1 MESADN
7 RVSYM
12 GRKDAYRIK
21 NLNGMEQIIL
31 DIKPKRSES
40 YVYINQKM
48 DVTELVK
55 YMEKKKSKGEELTY
69 FHAFVTALGK
79 VFYNRRKLNRFIANR
94 HVWEHKEIVIS
105 FVAKETFSDHA
116 EEIMIMVPFNENDNI
131 YSIADLIKNK
141 VNKVRGSKKS
151 KKEGANDAIDV
162 IGKLPNIV
170 RVPLVG
176 LLKWFDKHGW
186 LPSSLMKDN
195 LYYSSMI
202 VSNLGSIKCGAIHH
216 NIVDFGT
223 CSSLATFGEIH
234 DEVVVIDGKEQVRK
248 YCEFGINIDE
258 RIADGFY
265 FAKCLKM
272 CQHVFDHPETLEE
285 KVNSKIEIGSIR

>member
-1 MESADN
+1 MA
-7 RVSYM
+7 
-12 GRKDAYRIK
+12 RKDAFRIK
-21 NLNGMEQIIL
+21 KLNGMEQLML
-31 DIKPKRSES
+31 DIKPRRCDSD
-40 YVYINQKM
+40 VYINHKM
-48 DVTELVK
+48 DVTELVE
-55 YMEKKKSKGEELTY
+55 YIQKKKAGGDELTY

-79 VFYNRRKLNRFIANR
+79 VIYNRRKLNRFIANR

-105 FVAKETFSDHA
+105 FVAKETFSDKA

-131 YSIADLIKNK
+131 YTIAKLIKDK
-141 VNKVRGSKKS
+141 VEKVRGAKKV
-151 KKEGANDAIDV
+151 KKEGANSAIDI
-162 IGKLPNIV
+162 IGKLPNII

-176 LLKWFDKHGW
+176 FLKWLDKFGM
-186 LPSSLMKDN
+186 LPQDLMKDN

-202 VSNLGSIKCGAIHH
+202 VSNLGSIKCGAIYH
-216 NIVDFGT
+216 NITDFGT
-223 CSSLATFGEIH
+223 CSSLATFGEIK

>member
-21 NLNGMEQIIL
+21 NLNGMEQLML
-31 DIKPKRSES
+31 DIKPHRCDSD
-40 YVYINQKM
+40 VFINQKM

-55 YMEKKKSKGEELTY
+55 YMEKKKSKGEEITY

-79 VFYNRRKLNRFIANR
+79 VIYNRRKLNRFIANR

-105 FVAKETFSDHA
+105 FVAKETFSDKA
-116 EEIMIMVPFNENDNI
+116 EELMIMVPFNENDNI
-131 YSIADLIKNK
+131 YTIAELIKGK
-141 VNKVRGSKKS
+141 VNKVRGAKKV

-162 IGKLPNIV
+162 IGKFPNII

-176 LLKWFDKHGW
+176 LLKWLDKFGW

-202 VSNLGSIKCGAIHH
+202 VSNLGSIKCGAIYH
-216 NIVDFGT
+216 NITDFGT
-223 CSSLATFGEIH
+223 CSSLATFGEIK

-285 KVNSKIEIGSIR
+285 KVDSKIEIGSIR